1 MVTNTPR
8 HSSDEVLYPPGIEVN
23 SFEELYMQ
31 KVAQE
36 TIYDY
41 HRASFYHIFRYEGE
55 GNTHYIRNKKIKV
68 VDNSLL
74 IVNRDIPQRYSRHKC
89 RGNMVLFSVNF
100 FASTQERDDYLTQCP
115 LFNHDYLII
124 SPKSDDFISTVD
136 LYFSL
141 MKFSIK
147 EEIRESDMVLLRNWL
162 HNLLMIIEREYLAQR
177 NRIDPIFDSQA
188 YMLQFKSLLNMYY
201 QREKHVYF
209 YAKALN
215 ISVQKLS
222 RIVSAVHG
230 ISAKEYINEKI
241 LLEAIRLLENT
252 TYNQGEI
259 AAELGLDFTYFV
271 KFFHKHFNITPAKY
285 RQNKEKTIT

>member
-1 MVTNTPR
+1 MVTDIPR
-8 HSSDEVLYPPGIEVN
+8 YSSDEVLCPPGIEVN

-36 TIYDY
+36 KIYNY

-55 GNTHYIRNKKIKV
+55 GNTHYIRKKKIKV

-74 IVNRDIPQRYSRHKC
+74 IVNQDIPQRYSRHKC
-89 RGNMVLFSVNF
+89 RGNMVLFSANF
-100 FASTQERDDYLTQCP
+100 FTSTQERTDYLTQCS
-115 LFNHDYLII
+115 LFNRDYLII
-124 SPKSDDFISTVD
+124 SPDSDNFMSTVD

-141 MKFSIK
+141 MKIRAK
-147 EEIRESDMVLLRNWL
+147 EERRESDMILLRNWL
-162 HNLLMIIEREYLAQR
+162 HNLLMIIEREYLSKR

-188 YMLQFKSLLNMYY
+188 YMLQFKNLLNMHY
-201 QREKHVYF
+201 QSEKHVYF

-215 ISVQKLS
+215 IPVQKLS

-241 LLEAIRLLENT
+241 LLEAVRLLENT

-259 AAELGLDFTYFV
+259 AAELGFDFAYFV

-285 RQNKEKTIT
+285 RQNKEKAIT